1 MQQALEALE
10 KATRFMSDSDYKKLN
25 QAIDDLRAA
34 LAEPEQKAKPI
45 TAAEM
50 STWVKDTWEKCQAEA
65 WQNPFG
71 DDAERYA
78 RKLHEER
85 EYYKTIFTE
94 RKPQTTHWEGCEAV
108 HPECRKP
115 DTDCHAQ
122 GICQRSG
129 YSIAPTPRINELE
142 AELSEQARVNGM
154 GGERE
159 ARLMT
164 ELERKSDAI
173 QRLWKERDELRAL
186 NAELAE
192 ALRGWM
198 NQPEDAATY
207 DACMARAEAA
217 LAKVEANNGS

>member
-1 MQQALEALE
+1 MTDLKQAAQMALEALRYPLDTSAKLFDAD
-10 KATRFMSDSDYKKLN
+10 KAELMS
-25 QAIDDLRAA
+25 LRAINA
-34 LAEPEQKAKPI
+34 LRKALEEQPEKY
-45 TAAEM
+45 T
-50 STWVKDTWEKCQAEA
+50 
-65 WQNPFG
+65 FG
-71 DDAERYA
+71 TPLLDLFKVSPGQIVHADAVA
-78 RKLHEER
+78 D
-85 EYYKTIFTE
+85 
-94 RKPQTTHWEGCEAV
+94 PQTTHWEGCEAV

-129 YSIAPTPRINELE
+129 YSIAPTPRITELE

-186 NAELAE
+186 NAELVE